1 MVEEEQE
8 GHGHPEPHLVEA
20 GDLATAGGPAEWCLV
35 TPNAAPAGAKADA
48 RGAAA
53 ASTRA
58 TKEAGSCMATVLR
71 GHKKDSAGGTGEER
85 CSIYV

>member
-35 TPNAAPAGAKADA
+35 TPNAAPAGAKAA
-48 RGAAA
+48 MENR
-53 ASTRA
+53 SRRTRQ
-58 TKEAGSCMATVLR
+58 
-71 GHKKDSAGGTGEER
+71 
-85 CSIYV
+85 